1 MQETK
6 SDARVEAADG
16 FNYDTLQ
23 KVVERA
29 LPFVLSGN
37 TSSIKNN
44 ECVILALVWMG
55 TGTRIPIIA
64 TMVGKSYQIVIR
76 AIQKGIRA
84 LSQCF
89 EPFVTYGS
97 APRLSELLTEEEKQ
111 SIPER
116 ALESRFIVDGKHIR
130 GKRCGSF
137 DTVKNYHSFKLNTAG
152 YQFRC
157 IVTHLGHC
165 VRVTSAERAGAHDM
179 SL

>member
-6 SDARVEAADG
+6 SDARVEAATG

-89 EPFVTYGS
+89 EPFMIYGS
-97 APRLSELLTEEEKQ
+97 APRLSELLTGEEKQ
-111 SIPER
+111 SIPES

-137 DTVKNYHSFKLNTAG
+137 DTVKNYPSFKLKTAG